1 MAGRKHAYRFITS
14 PLAADLENPHGGCGD
29 EFEESDVWG
38 LSIEPEYR
46 KPVPARSSNRK
57 VRSDKGD
64 RDRVSSAAAA
74 AAASLPVNVPDWAK
88 ILKEEYRGNNGSYGS
103 RLADV
108 EEDDDFV
115 AGGVVIPPHELLW
128 RNRAASLSVQEGIG
142 RTLKGRD
149 LRRVRNAIFE
159 KTGFQ
164 D

>member
-1 MAGRKHAYRFITS
+1 MAGRKHAYRFIAS
-14 PLAADLENPHGGCGD
+14 PADFEDSHGGGE
-29 EFEESDVWG
+29 EFDESDVWG

-46 KPVPARSSNRK
+46 KPAPARSSNRK
-57 VRSDKGD
+57 VRSEKGD
-64 RDRVSSAAAA
+64 RGRVSSAG
-74 AAASLPVNVPDWAK
+74 AASLPVNVPDWAK

-108 EEDDDFV
+108 DEDDDFV

>member
-1 MAGRKHAYRFITS
+1 MAGRKHAYRFIAS
-14 PLAADLENPHGGCGD
+14 PLAADLENSHGGCGD

-57 VRSDKGD
+57 GRSDKGD
-64 RDRVSSAAAA
+64 RDRDHRAASA

-88 ILKEEYRGNNGSYGS
+88 ILKEEHRGNSYGS
-103 RLADV
+103 RLVDAD
-108 EEDDDFV
+108 EDDAA
-115 AGGVVIPPHELLW
+115 AGGAVVPPHELLW
-128 RNRAASLSVQEGIG
+128 RSRAASLSVHEGIG